1 MKKPLQKANKRTA
14 IIASV
19 VFAAMVGASF
29 AAAPLYSMFCKVT
42 GYGGTTQRAEAAP
55 KTILSQSV
63 QVRFD
68 TNVAPGSPI
77 TFVSEANT
85 KTVRLGETGLMFFK
99 VTNPTDRTVTA
110 VATYN
115 VTPVQTGKYF
125 KKLECFCF
133 EKRSFKP
140 RETIDLPVVFFVD
153 PDMAKDRDAMHVDQ
167 ITLSYTYF
175 DGGAPEVKTVSA
187 EAPKGLG
194 RVEGGVV
201 GRVVASP

>member
-1 MKKPLQKANKRTA
+1 MKQAKPTDHKANKRTA
-14 IIASV
+14 VIAAV
-19 VFAAMVGASF
+19 VFAAMVGATF
-29 AAAPLYSMFCKVT
+29 AAAPLYSMFCKAT

-55 KTILSQSV
+55 KTVLAQKV

-77 TFVSEANT
+77 TFAPEERT
-85 KTVRLGETGLMFFK
+85 KTVRLGETGLVFFK
-99 VTNPTDRTVTA
+99 VTNPSDKTVTA

-115 VTPVQTGKYF
+115 VTPEQTGKYF

-133 EKRSFKP
+133 EKRAFAP
-140 RETIDLPVVFFVD
+140 GEAIDLPVVFFVD
-153 PDMAKDRDAMHVDQ
+153 PELAKDKDVGNTDQ

-175 DGGAPEVKTVSA
+175 DGGAPDVKTVSA

-194 RVEGGVV
+194 RVV
-201 GRVVASP
+201 GRVVAIP